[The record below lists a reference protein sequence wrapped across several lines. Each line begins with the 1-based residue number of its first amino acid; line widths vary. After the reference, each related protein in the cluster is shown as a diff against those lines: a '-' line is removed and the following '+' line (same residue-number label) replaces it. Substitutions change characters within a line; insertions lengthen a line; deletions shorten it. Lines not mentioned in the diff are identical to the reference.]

1 MSIAIYTLTS
11 ELHNEEAVATATRL
25 FLDSLDI
32 NYALRGSDY
41 ADYGAHDLDL
51 IYVRTGG
58 TEGIFRRLLPTLL
71 QRSMRPFRLL
81 TSGGSNSLAAAMEI
95 LSFLRQQGL
104 QGEILHGT
112 PAYISTR
119 IRFLAKAE
127 QAVASLRG
135 QRLGVI
141 GEPSDW
147 LISSHVDPALVSR
160 QLGIELIS
168 LPIQEVIDEFQ
179 SIQPN
184 APSSL
189 DAASSIAPSPEGPS
203 IAPSPDAA
211 PSIAPSSDSS
221 PSFKAVPSFIDEFY
235 SSSNPAPSSSP
246 SSSPET
252 SPYIDGAIRIYAA
265 LRSIIERHALDGF
278 TIRCFDLLSALH
290 NTGCLALARLNA
302 EGFIAGCEGDVPAML
317 SMAVAR
323 ALTGVSG
330 FQANPAR
337 IDPETG
343 TLLFAHCTI
352 PLNMVERYEL
362 DTHFESGIGVGIRGF
377 MRPGPVTLFKLAP
390 DLSRFFVGEGQ
401 LTACQSEP
409 GLCRTQQVIRLTDPQ
424 QARYFLT
431 DPIGNHHIVIPS
443 HCRELL
449 EETLR
454 LAIPSSTN
462 K

>member
-1 MSIAIYTLTS
+1 MSIAIFTLTS
-11 ELHNEEAVATATRL
+11 QLHNEEAVATATRL

-32 NYALRGSDY
+32 DYTLRGNDY
-41 ADYGAHDLDL
+41 ADYGSHDLDL

-58 TEGIFRRLLPTLL
+58 TEGLFRRLLPTLL
-71 QRSMRPFRLL
+71 QQSTRPFRLL
-81 TSGGSNSLAAAMEI
+81 TSGSSNSLAAAMEI

-112 PAYISTR
+112 PAYISAR
-119 IRFLAKAE
+119 IALLAKAE
-127 QAVASLRG
+127 QAITSLRG
-135 QRLGVI
+135 QRLGII

-160 QLGIELIS
+160 HLGIELVR

-179 SIQPN
+179 ALTEHPLHADPLQP
-184 APSSL
+184 
-189 DAASSIAPSPEGPS
+189 
-203 IAPSPDAA
+203 
-211 PSIAPSSDSS
+211 
-221 PSFKAVPSFIDEFY
+221 AVPSLTDELY
-235 SSSNPAPSSSP
+235 SP
-246 SSSPET
+246 SATSPEA
-252 SPYIDGAIRIYAA
+252 SPYLGGAKHIYTA
-265 LRSIIERHALDGF
+265 LRTIVERHALNGF

-352 PLNMVERYEL
+352 PLNMVERFEL

-377 MRPGPVTLFKLAP
+377 MPSGPVTLFKLAP
-390 DLSRFFVGEGQ
+390 DLSRYFASEGE
-401 LTACQSEP
+401 LTTSQSEP
-409 GLCRTQQVIRLTDPQ
+409 GLCRTQQVIRLAEPE

-431 DPIGNHHIVIPS
+431 APIGNHHIIIPS
-443 HCRELL
+443 HCRQLI

-454 LAIPSSTN
+454 LLIPVSSHQRL
-462 K
+462 